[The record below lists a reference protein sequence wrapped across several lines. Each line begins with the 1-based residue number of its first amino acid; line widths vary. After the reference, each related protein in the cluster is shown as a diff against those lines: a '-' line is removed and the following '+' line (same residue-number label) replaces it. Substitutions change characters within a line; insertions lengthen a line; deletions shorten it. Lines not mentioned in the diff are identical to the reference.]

1 LTTYSDILSTSGTKR
16 ILQQPGSKSILAGSV
31 IAVLFLVAALLGSV
45 GHRINLY
52 PYSPNEVDFVNFD
65 TPPSPAPLRA
75 LLDRREYSDYESDG
89 SYHIFGTDND
99 GRDVFIRVCG
109 GASTYLFAGLF
120 TILIS
125 LVAGVALGSS
135 EYYAGGV
142 YDTVSRFIV
151 SVIDSYPRVII
162 LIIVAFISNFNLYA
176 LTGSLGLLNATRI
189 ARIVSSVVASLKN
202 SDAVSAAKEIGLSDL
217 VIILKHIVWYNC
229 RQLLSVQIV
238 YGLVSVI
245 LIEATL
251 SYIGYGVGEPLVSW
265 GRMIYE
271 GAGGRY
277 PFNLVEG
284 IYWQVIPPA
293 AAIVVSVLGLNLLA
307 DGLNK
312 RISRRQTEYL

>member
-1 LTTYSDILSTSGTKR
+1 LTTYSDILTESGTR
-16 ILQQPGSKSILAGSV
+16 RFIQQPGGKSIIAGSI
-31 IAVLFLVAALLGSV
+31 IAVLFLMAALLGSA
-45 GHRINLY
+45 GHGVNLY

-65 TPPSPAPLRA
+65 SPPSLSPLRV
-75 LLDRREYSDYESDG
+75 LLDRREFPDEPSADAF
-89 SYHIFGTDND
+89 HIFGTDND
-99 GRDVFIRVCG
+99 GRDIFIRICA
-109 GASTYLFAGLF
+109 GASTYLFAGMF
-120 TILIS
+120 TVFIS
-125 LVAGVALGSS
+125 LFVGIALGSS
-135 EYYAGGV
+135 EYYAGGL
-142 YDTVSRFIV
+142 YDSGSRFIV

-176 LTGSLGLLNATRI
+176 ITGSLGLLNATRI

-202 SDAVSAAKEIGLSDL
+202 SDAVYAAKEIGLSDG

-238 YGLVSVI
+238 YGLVSVV

-293 AAIVVSVLGLNLLA
+293 AAIIVTVLGLNLLA

-312 RISRRQTEYL
+312 RISKRQTEYL